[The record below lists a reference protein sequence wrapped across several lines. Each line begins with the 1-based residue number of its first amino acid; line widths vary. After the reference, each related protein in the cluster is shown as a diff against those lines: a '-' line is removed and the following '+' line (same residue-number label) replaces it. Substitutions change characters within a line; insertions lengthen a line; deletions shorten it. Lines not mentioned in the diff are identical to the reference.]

1 MPSPGNV
8 PLSFNRDRTE
18 RQLDA
23 RLEELLAKLR
33 KHRPAED
40 PWMVRRA
47 YEIAAERH
55 REQLRKSG
63 EPYLMHLLEV
73 AHILADL
80 RLDATTLTAALL
92 HDVIEDTEFPVSRI
106 TERFG
111 DEVAHLVEGV
121 TKIGRLKMMAP
132 EARQAETVR
141 KMVLAMVHDV
151 RVVLVKLAD
160 RLHNMRTLE
169 YLDQPK
175 QQRISRETL
184 DIYAPIAHRL
194 GMGLIRNELEDLSFR
209 YLEPESFL
217 SLQKEVSDKEPI
229 HLAFLEEVQGT
240 IRTKLVEAGIPADL
254 TSRVKGLYSLH
265 RKIVRQERSLDQVY
279 DLLAVRVITDNER
292 NCYAALGVMHHLWRP
307 VPGRFKDYIA
317 MPRPNLYQSLHTT
330 VLHNGQPFE
339 IQIRTQEMH
348 HTAEEGV
355 AAHWK
360 YKDDKPV
367 REDDQRIEW
376 MRQLIEWS
384 QELEEPSEFLS
395 TLKVD
400 LAPVEVYAFTPKG
413 RVLELPRGATPV
425 DFAYTVHTE
434 VGHQCVGAKVN
445 GQMVALRHEI
455 VSGDVVEIITQK
467 GHKPSRDWLSFVK
480 SSHARTKIK
489 HWINVQE
496 RQEATE
502 MGIRLLE
509 KEARQFGRSLKKIPE
524 ADLLK
529 VRFRFRPVQTRRS
542 LCRRWIRK
550 IFRAPD
556 SRRAF
561 SANPRREAQTDA
573 EESTPTLVK
582 TVKRMLGFG
591 EAPLVVK
598 GHGDLLV
605 YRAKCCNPI
614 PGDDIIGYITRGRG
628 VAVHTRT
635 CPNVQN
641 LALPDRTP
649 HRRRMG
655 RRRHYRKIPRAT
667 SHSRQRPRRPA
678 CRHHRRIQQRRL
690 QHPQSRKPSRSP
702 QRASR
707 CQPGNRRS
715 PPARIHPRQH
725 PQNPRRLRRRTRLPA
740 YRLIFR
746 ESFVEII
753 REERRCEA

>member
-1 MPSPGNV
+1 MAPGNV

-23 RLEELLAKLR
+23 RLEELLVKLR
-33 KHRPAED
+33 KNRPSED

-47 YEIAAERH
+47 YDIAAERH
-55 REQLRKSG
+55 REQLRTSG

-111 DEVAHLVEGV
+111 AEVV

-169 YLDQPK
+169 YLEQPK

-217 SLQKEVSDKEPI
+217 ALQKEVTDKAPV

-240 IRTKLVEAGIPADL
+240 IRTKLVEAGIPADV

-265 RKIVRQERSLDQVY
+265 RKIVRQERSLEQVY
-279 DLLAVRVITDNER
+279 DLLAVRVISDSER

-339 IQIRTQEMH
+339 IQIRTQDMH

-367 REDDQRIEW
+367 REDDQRIAW

-425 DFAYTVHTE
+425 DFAYLVHTE

-445 GQMVALRHEI
+445 GQMVSLRHEI
-455 VSGDVVEIITQK
+455 ASGDVVEILTQK

-480 SSHARTKIK
+480 SSHARSKIR

-496 RQEATE
+496 REEATA
-502 MGIRLLE
+502 MGHRLLE

-529 VRFRFRPVQTRRS
+529 LASDYGLSKLDDLYAAVGFGKYSARQVLTRV
-542 LCRRWIRK
+542 LGEPAK
-550 IFRAPD
+550 IAE
-556 SRRAF
+556 
-561 SANPRREAQTDA
+561 REAED
-573 EESTPTLVK
+573 SKPTLVK

-591 EAPLVVK
+591 DAPLVVK
-598 GHGDLLV
+598 GHDDLLV

-614 PGDDIIGYITRGRG
+614 PGDDIVGYITRGRG

-641 LALPDRTP
+641 LLYQTERRIAVEWGGEGTAAKFLVQLLIRSKDRAGLLAEVTAVISNAGCNIHNLESRPDRLNAQVDVNLEIVD
-649 HRRRMG
+649 RRQLESILVAI
-655 RRRHYRKIPRAT
+655 RKIQGVYGVERVY
-667 SHSRQRPRRPA
+667 
-678 CRHHRRIQQRRL
+678 
-690 QHPQSRKPSRSP
+690 
-702 QRASR
+702 
-707 CQPGNRRS
+707 QP
-715 PPARIHPRQH
+715 
-725 PQNPRRLRRRTRLPA
+725 T
-740 YRLIFR
+740 
-746 ESFVEII
+746 V
-753 REERRCEA
+753 

>member
-1 MPSPGNV
+1 MPSAGNI

-33 KHRPAED
+33 KNRPSED
-40 PWMVRRA
+40 PWLVRRA

-55 REQLRKSG
+55 RTQVRRSG
-63 EPYLMHLLEV
+63 EPYLIHLLEV
-73 AHILADL
+73 AHILADM

-106 TERFG
+106 EERFG
-111 DEVAHLVEGV
+111 AEVAHLVEGV
-121 TKIGRLKMMAP
+121 TKISRLNMMAP
-132 EARQAETVR
+132 EARQAENVR

-169 YLDQPK
+169 YLESAK

-194 GMGLIRNELEDLSFR
+194 GMGIMRNELEDLSFR

-217 SLQKEVSDKEPI
+217 SLQKEVTDKTPI
-229 HLAFLEEVQGT
+229 YLRFLEEVQST
-240 IRTKLVEAGIPADL
+240 IRTKLVENGIPAEL
-254 TSRVKGLYSLH
+254 EARVKGLYSLH
-265 RKIVRQERSLDQVY
+265 RKIIRQERSLEQVY
-279 DLLAVRVITDNER
+279 DLLAVRVVTDNER
-292 NCYAALGVMHHLWRP
+292 NCYAALGVMHHIWRP

-330 VLHNGQPFE
+330 VIHNGQPFE
-339 IQIRTQEMH
+339 VQIRTQEMH
-348 HTAEEGV
+348 HMAEEGV

-360 YKDDKPV
+360 YKDDKPAS
-367 REDDQRIEW
+367 EDDQRITW

-384 QELEEPSEFLS
+384 QELEEPGEFLS

-455 VSGDVVEIITQK
+455 VSGDVVEILTQK

-496 RQEATE
+496 REEATE
-502 MGIRLLE
+502 MGTRLLE

-524 ADLLK
+524 QDLLK
-529 VRFRFRPVQTRRS
+529 LASDYGLSKLEDLYAAVGFGKYSARQVLTRVLGEPENS
-542 LCRRWIRK
+542 G
-550 IFRAPD
+550 AT
-556 SRRAF
+556 
-561 SANPRREAQTDA
+561 EA
-573 EESTPTLVK
+573 EESKPTLVK

-591 EAPLVVK
+591 EAPLIVK
-598 GHGDLLV
+598 GHDDLLV

-641 LALPDRTP
+641 LLYQTERRIPVEWGTPGEAKFLVHLVVRAKDRAGLLADITAVFSNAGCNIHNLESRPDRLNAQVDVNLEIID
-649 HRRRMG
+649 RRQLES
-655 RRRHYRKIPRAT
+655 ILA
-667 SHSRQRPRRPA
+667 SI
-678 CRHHRRIQQRRL
+678 RRI
-690 QHPQSRKPSRSP
+690 
-702 QRASR
+702 A
-707 CQPGNRRS
+707 GV
-715 PPARIHPRQH
+715 
-725 PQNPRRLRRRTRLPA
+725 
-740 YRLIFR
+740 YG
-746 ESFVEII
+746 VE
-753 REERRCEA
+753 RVYQT